1 MKCLICKQGETRPQ
15 RATVPLQR
23 NERRSSSRTSQLTS
37 VKIVEN
43 TTFQKRLPDA
53 SWNGQSVPCKVAQR
67 WKSSASPHRQT
78 LTHSSLLI
86 LTGSN

>member
-15 RATVPLQR
+15 RVTVPLQR
-23 NERRSSSRTSQLTS
+23 SGTTIIFKEVPADV

-53 SWNGQSVPCKVAQR
+53 SLNGQSVPCKVAQR
-67 WKSSASPHRQT
+67 
-78 LTHSSLLI
+78 
-86 LTGSN
+86 

>member
-23 NERRSSSRTSQLTS
+23 NGTTIIFKGARLTS
-37 VKIVEN
+37 VKTAEN

-53 SWNGQSVPCKVAQR
+53 S
-67 WKSSASPHRQT
+67 
-78 LTHSSLLI
+78 
-86 LTGSN
+86 